1 MRLSTL
7 EIKAIKQIFNKI
19 FKFGDIYLFGSRVDD
34 SQKGG
39 DIDLYIDAHGTQNK
53 LEKKLKF
60 LTLLKQEIGD
70 QKIDIIISKDKTRV
84 IEQEAMKYGVK
95 L

>member
-1 MRLSTL
+1 MRLSAF
-7 EIKAIKQIFNKI
+7 EIKAIKQTYDDI

-34 SQKGG
+34 AQKGG
-39 DIDLYIDAHGTQNK
+39 DIDLYIDAQNIQNK

-70 QKIDIIISKDKTRV
+70 QKIDIIMSKDKTRV
-84 IEQEAMKYGVK
+84 IEQEAMRYGVK